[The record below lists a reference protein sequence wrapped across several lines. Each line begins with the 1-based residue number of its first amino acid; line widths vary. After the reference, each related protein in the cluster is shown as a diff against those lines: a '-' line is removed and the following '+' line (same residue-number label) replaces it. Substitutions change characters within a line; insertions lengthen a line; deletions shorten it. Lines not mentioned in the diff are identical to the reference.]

1 MENEDNKDH
10 KKSNDNNWTK
20 DFSALTNPPESYES
34 DVAALVNSVLEILS
48 NIVEQTA
55 KAQQDVE
62 HIKIQHN
69 EANDDINFLQ
79 ESEVPE
85 SGYNK
90 FFPESNNTNVPPES
104 KNTSG
109 PPESNNSNDIPE
121 SKITNDPL
129 ESNNANVPPESNDKN
144 YIPES
149 KSTNFPQE
157 SNNSNVPPKSNDNN
171 DVPESKVNGAEFC
184 KESNDDIFPPGFN
197 DSSVGISALINSVV
211 EKLSNIAEQTAQA
224 QQDMESIK
232 ILMEKDDKDDGFRDM
247 PEPGAPGPGRPLPD
261 FPTPN
266 PDPRPDPNNDSKSG
280 SIWDQ
285 DNSEKWNISSFLLRI
300 LNVKLSKVC

>member
-104 KNTSG
+104 KNTS
-109 PPESNNSNDIPE
+109 
-121 SKITNDPL
+121 
-129 ESNNANVPPESNDKN
+129 
-144 YIPES
+144 
-149 KSTNFPQE
+149 
-157 SNNSNVPPKSNDNN
+157 
-171 DVPESKVNGAEFC
+171 
-184 KESNDDIFPPGFN
+184 
-197 DSSVGISALINSVV
+197 VV

-224 QQDMESIK
+224 QQDMERIK
-232 ILMEKDDKDDGFRDM
+232 NLMEKDDKDDGFRDM

-266 PDPRPDPNNDSKSG
+266 PDPQPDPNNDSKSG

-285 DNSEKWNISSFLLRI
+285 DNSEK
-300 LNVKLSKVC
+300 